1 MNKAERKLV
10 QVNVRLFEDDV
21 ESVKALALKDRRSYH
36 ALLRELVSEAL
47 RRRTKVEIR

>member
-1 MNKAERKLV
+1 MNKPERKLV

-21 ESVKALALKDRRSYH
+21 EAVKVLAAKDRRSHH
-36 ALLRELVSEAL
+36 ALIRELVSEAL